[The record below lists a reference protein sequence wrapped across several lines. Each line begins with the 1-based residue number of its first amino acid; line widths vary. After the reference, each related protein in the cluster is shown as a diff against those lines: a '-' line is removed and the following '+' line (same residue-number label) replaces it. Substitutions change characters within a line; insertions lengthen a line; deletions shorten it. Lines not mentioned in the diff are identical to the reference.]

1 MVTVTRLRTLAMLA
15 ALATALSV
23 MAAAPQPARG
33 AEQLLAT
40 MTAPGSGARVQT
52 SVSLSQ
58 GQTYRLVLG
67 ETVTLNYTSLG
78 RREDVD
84 AIYCFFHA
92 GGPTFPN
99 DDCTE
104 QPPGPRSVVP
114 FFLDFGGDPANRRS
128 PIDLVGRVLPYE
140 ADHEYDLSFVAP
152 ASGPLGAYVR
162 GFTNATGTGG
172 IAIELYGE
180 APAPRRLRPPRR
192 SRPAR
197 PRASRRSS
205 GRRSFASSASIS
217 RRGARRPSTPS
228 STAAGTPSRGS
239 AGCWARGTRSA
250 WRRIWAARAQ
260 PA

>member
-52 SVSLSQ
+52 GVSLSQ

-128 PIDLVGRVLPYE
+128 PIDLAARVLPYE

-162 GFTNATGTGG
+162 AFTNATGTGG

-180 APAPRRLRPPRR
+180 APAPTTPAPTPAVPPGT
-192 SRPAR
+192 P
-197 PRASRRSS
+197 P
-205 GRRSFASSASIS
+205 GQPPIVGPPSFASSASIS

-228 STAAGTPSRGS
+228 
-239 AGCWARGTRSA
+239 
-250 WRRIWAARAQ
+250 
-260 PA
+260 